1 MEGAIPSRETT
12 KSRKSLEW
20 IATLS
25 ATKVGID
32 TRMAIGIVELSL
44 FVVRED
50 FVSFCGLFE
59 FVRCI
64 FIILQ
69 SDIGVEE
76 DVEIVSA
83 TVM

>member
-1 MEGAIPSRETT
+1 VEGAIPSRETT

-32 TRMAIGIVELSL
+32 TRMAVGIVELSL

-50 FVSFCGLFE
+50 FVGFCGLFE
-59 FVRCI
+59 FFGCI
-64 FIILQ
+64 FIVL
-69 SDIGVEE
+69 
-76 DVEIVSA
+76 
-83 TVM
+83 